1 MGGVLAEAA
10 YKAAIRVAAAVLR
23 DSQGR
28 VLVCQRPAGKTLAG
42 LWEFPGGKL
51 EPGEAAEAALR
62 RELFEELGIEVRSCR
77 PLMQLQHEYPER
89 HVELLVWLIEHYDG
103 EARGLEGQALRWVHV
118 QELPALDLL
127 PADLPIIDYLVRN

>member
-1 MGGVLAEAA
+1 MGGVPAEAA
-10 YKAAIRVAAAVLR
+10 LKPTIRVAAAVLH

-62 RELFEELGIEVRSCR
+62 RELYEELGIQVRSCR

-89 HVELLVWLIEHYDG
+89 HVELLVWLVEHYDG
-103 EARGLEGQALRWVHV
+103 EARGLEGQALRWVSV
-118 QELPALDLL
+118 QELPTLALL
-127 PADLPIIDYLVRN
+127 PADLPIIEYLARN

>member
-10 YKAAIRVAAAVLR
+10 YKAAIRVAAAVLH

-62 RELFEELGIEVRSCR
+62 RELFEELGIQVRSCR

-89 HVELLVWLIEHYDG
+89 HVELLVWLVEHYDG
-103 EARGLEGQALRWVHV
+103 EARGLEGQALRWVSV
-118 QELPALDLL
+118 QELPTLALL
-127 PADLPIIDYLVRN
+127 PADLPIIEYLARN